1 MRHHG
6 DPMPKPAPCHPRDP
20 RSSPARACGHPRG
33 CHRGAFR
40 AVAGSAGTACQGW
53 AVSSGAW
60 WPSWVPFRGQRRFLG
75 ELSPCGDFGTLARLF
90 GDAGKQSHAGGDS
103 PRFHSPVWFWG
114 GPARRGPCVGWD
126 PRQCLEAVGAGP
138 GGCCSHPNPAGPRC
152 RDPLAALGHPVA
164 PAARDAPGMEE
175 EPRESSRSLGMSLSA
190 VTALIPRCSHGTGAR
205 P

>member
-1 MRHHG
+1 MVTL
-6 DPMPKPAPCHPRDP
+6 
-20 RSSPARACGHPRG
+20 GHLL
-33 CHRGAFR
+33 A
-40 AVAGSAGTACQGW
+40 
-53 AVSSGAW
+53 
-60 WPSWVPFRGQRRFLG
+60 FLG
-75 ELSPCGDFGTLARLF
+75 MLVSKAMLW
-90 GDAGKQSHAGGDS
+90 GDS

-175 EPRESSRSLGMSLSA
+175 EQRESSRSLGMSLSA
-190 VTALIPRCSHGTGAR
+190 VTALIPRCSPGTGEK